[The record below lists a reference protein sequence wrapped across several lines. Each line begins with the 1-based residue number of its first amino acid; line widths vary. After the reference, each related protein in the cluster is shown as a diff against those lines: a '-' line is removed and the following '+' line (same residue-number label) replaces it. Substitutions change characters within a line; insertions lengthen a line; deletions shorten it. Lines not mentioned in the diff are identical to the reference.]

1 MLSEN
6 HIYTFYYIYK
16 KRLPLPFTYNNEKK
30 STPFFFLSFLV
41 LYKLCIIKIY
51 LCTKDFFVFVLLFF
65 FPRGME
71 VVGRGVWMVGEGL
84 NLPGP
89 LPSLWG

>member
-16 KRLPLPFTYNNEKK
+16 KKAPTPFTYNNEKK
-30 STPFFFLSFLV
+30 MYTIFFCLFLV

-51 LCTKDFFVFVLLFF
+51 LCTKDFFCFCFTVF

-71 VVGRGVWMVGEGL
+71 VVGTGYGWWVKDLICLV
-84 NLPGP
+84 PF
-89 LPSLWG
+89 